1 MLRLSS
7 LKAWHVYA
15 LLLYLALFSSGDLER
30 LTKEI
35 STMLSFEH
43 PNVMSLVGVCLDGE
57 MPLLI
62 MPFMANGSVLAYV
75 RHHKQE
81 LLLTSEATEEE
92 VWLTFIG
99 LVTLPSLT
107 LLHISL
113 TLLHFQLFS
122 CRYSQ

>member
-1 MLRLSS
+1 M
-7 LKAWHVYA
+7 WY
-15 LLLYLALFSSGDLER
+15 LLHIAALFSSGDSER

-62 MPFMANGSVLAYV
+62 MPFMSNGSVLEYV

-81 LLLTSEATEEE
+81 LLLTSEATDEE
-92 VWLTFIG
+92 V
-99 LVTLPSLT
+99 
-107 LLHISL
+107 
-113 TLLHFQLFS
+113 
-122 CRYSQ
+122 